1 MPATRIVGMSSS
13 SYFRYPHVHNDLVT
27 FVAEDDVWVAPV
39 AGGRAWR
46 VSAEQLPPRNPRF
59 TPDGKYLV
67 WTVQRGAA
75 PEVVAASTQGHEFR
89 QLTYWGNEGTAVKGF
104 APNGDVIVTSAF
116 ERTDPRHAWAYRV
129 PIHGGQATEVPYGP
143 VDTVVYGPELG
154 DERPVII
161 GSVLT
166 REPAAWKRYRGG
178 TTGKLWMDSD
188 GSGEFSRFAKEID
201 GNLADPMWVGDRIV
215 FLSDHEGYGNLYS
228 LSTNGGGLR
237 RHTDHEEFYA
247 RHASTDGE
255 RVIFESQGQLWLLKS
270 MDSEAERID
279 ITLGTG
285 STARQPRDLNVQNH
299 LANAVPDFLG
309 RASIVETHGTLHW
322 LTHKDGPSRSIE
334 VTPGVRARLAC
345 SVPRNRTAYVADHD
359 GVEAIYIRDIF
370 ESLHERVGSE
380 TTASPNTSS
389 TDQGSAVSSL
399 PSPVA
404 AMPSVQTEPI
414 DATQGRDQE
423 SVGDSPGS
431 AAPEIDT
438 PVPTPDEADRD
449 ALIRVDFPSTSR
461 AVAMTAS
468 PDGTTIAVST
478 EYGEVFVAD
487 TIGGP
492 LRLVSSTEH
501 GAVSEFAFSPDS
513 KWLVWS
519 EPVQSDGRRSR
530 VRLAQTKEPGVVI
543 DVTDG
548 RFNDFSPVFMPDGKF
563 VAFLSER
570 SFDPIYDTH
579 RFDLSFPA
587 STKPFLVS
595 LAATT
600 PSPFGPR
607 VGGEAAESSVAEEL
621 AGQES
626 QVDVLVDSDRIAER
640 IIAVPVAQ
648 GRYDSLAA
656 VKEGLLWLAREPLG
670 VTGDGRATA
679 TDRGPATQLEKFNF
693 IDHELTVLEDS
704 LDRFSLSGDG
714 QRVVVIDGSTVRS
727 VPATV
732 PVDKNSADSIDVD
745 LSRIRVKL
753 EPAKVWEQA
762 FDEAWRLQRDFFWA
776 EDMGGL
782 DWQLIHDRYRPLI
795 DRIGSHDDLIDV
807 LWELHGELGTSHAY
821 VQPRKRA
828 AGVGR
833 QGFLGAEFEHTSAGW
848 MVRRVLPGESSDPQA
863 VSPLAAPGAAVE
875 PGDILEAIDGI
886 PLTQLTGPSQLL
898 AGAAGKAVEL
908 SFKRTVDTDDEP
920 VRRRIAVVP
929 LADESRLR
937 YQNWVSDNRRTVRE
951 ATQGRFGYLHIPD
964 MVASGWAQLHRD
976 FDRETSRDA
985 LIVDVRRNRGGH
997 TSQLVAEL
1005 IGRRVTAWQVPRGRQ
1020 PSTYPANAPRGPVVV
1035 LTDEFAGSDGDIIT
1049 QVVKVRGIGP
1059 VIGMRTWGGVV
1070 GIDGKFALADGT
1082 AVTQP
1087 RYAFWMSGGVGWGV
1101 ENRGVEPD
1109 IEVPFPPHAYAAGE
1123 DPQLEHGV
1131 AILREMIAEIP
1142 TEYAP
1147 ERTGYASLQ
1156 PMALPPR
1163 PDSDIAIVA
1172 EETTVDD

>member
-1 MPATRIVGMSSS
+1 M
-13 SYFRYPHVHNDLVT
+13 
-27 FVAEDDVWVAPV
+27 APV
-39 AGGRAWR
+39 VGGRAWR
-46 VSAEQLPPRNPRF
+46 VSAEQLPVRNPRF
-59 TPDGKYLV
+59 SPDGKHLV

-75 PEVVAASTQGHEFR
+75 PEVVAASTEGHDFR
-89 QLTYWGNEGTAVKGF
+89 QLTYWGNASTAVKGF

-129 PIHGGQATEVPYGP
+129 PLNGGQATEVPYGP

-178 TTGKLWMDSD
+178 TAGKLWMDGD
-188 GSGEFSRFAKEID
+188 GSGEFSRFAKELE
-201 GNLADPMWVGDRIV
+201 GNLADPMWVGNRIV

-228 LSTNGGGLR
+228 LSTNGSGLR
-237 RHTDHEEFYA
+237 RHTDHEKFYA
-247 RHASTDGE
+247 RHASTDGK
-255 RVIFESQGQLWLLKS
+255 RVIFESQGELWLLTS

-279 ITLGTG
+279 ITLGTA
-285 STARQPRDLNVQNH
+285 SSARQPRDLDVQH
-299 LANAVPDFLG
+299 FLSDVVPDLPG
-309 RASIVETHGTLHW
+309 RSSIVETHGTLHW
-322 LTHKDGPSRSIE
+322 LTHRDGPSRSIE
-334 VTPGVRARLAC
+334 VTPGVRARLGC
-345 SVPRNRTAYVADHD
+345 SVPTNRAAYVADHD

-370 ESLHERVGSE
+370 ESRQEGIGST
-380 TTASPNTSS
+380 TTASPS
-389 TDQGSAVSSL
+389 TNSTEQEAAVSSL
-399 PSPVA
+399 PKPVA
-404 AMPSVQTEPI
+404 ATSSVQAKPVDAAHGHEQDSTEDCPEPAALKI
-414 DATQGRDQE
+414 
-423 SVGDSPGS
+423 SS
-431 AAPEIDT
+431 AAPL
-438 PVPTPDEADRD
+438 PDEAETGVLTR
-449 ALIRVDFPSTSR
+449 IDFPSTSR

-468 PDGTTIAVST
+468 PDGTMIAVST
-478 EYGEVFVAD
+478 EYGEVFLAD
-487 TIGGP
+487 TKGGS
-492 LRLVSSTEH
+492 LRRVSTTEH
-501 GAVSEFAFSPDS
+501 GAVSELAFSPDS

-519 EPVQSDGRRSR
+519 EPVQSDGGRSR
-530 VRLAQTKEPGVVI
+530 VRLTQTEWSGAII
-543 DVTDG
+543 DITDG
-548 RFNDFSPVFMPDGKF
+548 RFNDFSPVFLPDGKF

-570 SFDPIYDTH
+570 SFDPVYDTH

-600 PSPFGPR
+600 PSPFGPS
-607 VGGEAAESSVAEEL
+607 VGGETAENSAAGESAV
-621 AGQES
+621 QES
-626 QVDVLVDSDRIAER
+626 PVDVVVDADRIAER

-656 VKEGLLWLAREPLG
+656 IKGGLLWLAREPLG
-670 VTGDGRATA
+670 VTGDGRAIA
-679 TDRGPATQLEKFNF
+679 TDRGPATQLEKFDF
-693 IDHELTVLEDS
+693 VDRELTVLVDS
-704 LDRFSLSGDG
+704 LDQFRVSGDG
-714 QRVVVIDGSTVRS
+714 QRLVIIDGSTVRS
-727 VPATV
+727 VPITG
-732 PVDKNSADSIDVD
+732 PVDKGSAESVDVD

-753 EPAKVWEQA
+753 EPAKVWKQA
-762 FDEAWRLQRDFFWA
+762 FDEAWRLQRDFFWT

-782 DWQLIHDRYRPLI
+782 NWQLIYDRYCPLI
-795 DRIGSHDDLIDV
+795 DRIGSHDDLVDV

-821 VQPRKRA
+821 VRPRNRTP
-828 AGVGR
+828 GVGR
-833 QGFLGAEFEHTSAGW
+833 QGFLGAEFEHTKAGW
-848 MVRRVLPGESSDPQA
+848 MIRRVLPGESSDPQA

-875 PGDILEAIDGI
+875 PGDILEAIDGN
-886 PLTQLTGPSQLL
+886 PLSQMTGPSKLL

-908 SFKRTVDTDDEP
+908 SFKRTTGTDDEP

-937 YQNWVSDNRRTVRE
+937 YQNWVTDNRRTVRE

-976 FDRETSRDA
+976 FDKETSLDA
-985 LIVDVRRNRGGH
+985 LIIDVRRNRGGH

-1005 IGRRVTAWQVPRGRQ
+1005 IGRKVTAWQIPRGRQ

-1049 QVVKVRGIGP
+1049 QVVKLRGIGP

-1070 GIDGKFALADGT
+1070 GIDGKFSLADGT

-1087 RYAFWMSGGVGWGV
+1087 RYAFWMTGGVGWGV
-1101 ENRGVEPD
+1101 ENWGVEPD

-1142 TEYAP
+1142 TEHAP

-1156 PMALPPR
+1156 PMALPQR
-1163 PDSDIAIVA
+1163 PDTGTEGAA
-1172 EETTVDD
+1172 EGPTAED